1 MSQDVLRH
9 LPSVGQ
15 LLEHPR
21 IAPLLVDGRRE
32 WVTRVVQDAVDAER
46 ERLRAGEGA
55 AGGDRESLT
64 RSLTDRILARHD
76 RLTRPAMTRV
86 INATGVVV
94 HTNLGRSCYPEQ
106 AVARMALA
114 ARRNCDL
121 EMDLEAGRRGHR
133 GRRVEAKLAL
143 LTGGEDALIVNNNAA
158 ALWLAVRTL
167 ARGAKVILS
176 RGEVVAIGGSFRLH
190 EIIEETGC
198 RLVEV
203 GTTNRTS
210 LKDYENA
217 LEPGAV
223 VLKVHR
229 SNFVLDGFTEET
241 SLAELGELCARRGN
255 TLIYDAGSGLLE
267 SPARW
272 GLPSQLTVSE
282 DLAAGA
288 HVITCSGDKLF
299 GGGQAGMIIGRA
311 DLVAAM
317 RGHTMRRAF
326 RVDKT
331 TLAAVDGVLDHYLA
345 GDHLAHVPTLRFLER
360 TEDDLQAAA
369 ERLGETLAP
378 HLPDGWSWE
387 VTASESQVGG
397 GAGADSILP
406 GRMVL
411 LRAPTQELE
420 RCHLALRC
428 GDPAVVARISQAGLG
443 LDTRALDDDEH
454 DDLVTALRRAWSP
467 QGGPFGE
474 EAER

>member
-176 RGEVVAIGGSFRLH
+176 RGEVVAIGGSFR
-190 EIIEETGC
+190 
-198 RLVEV
+198 
-203 GTTNRTS
+203 
-210 LKDYENA
+210 
-217 LEPGAV
+217 
-223 VLKVHR
+223 
-229 SNFVLDGFTEET
+229 
-241 SLAELGELCARRGN
+241 
-255 TLIYDAGSGLLE
+255 
-267 SPARW
+267 
-272 GLPSQLTVSE
+272 
-282 DLAAGA
+282 
-288 HVITCSGDKLF
+288 
-299 GGGQAGMIIGRA
+299 
-311 DLVAAM
+311 
-317 RGHTMRRAF
+317 
-326 RVDKT
+326 
-331 TLAAVDGVLDHYLA
+331 
-345 GDHLAHVPTLRFLER
+345 
-360 TEDDLQAAA
+360 
-369 ERLGETLAP
+369 
-378 HLPDGWSWE
+378 
-387 VTASESQVGG
+387 
-397 GAGADSILP
+397 
-406 GRMVL
+406 
-411 LRAPTQELE
+411 
-420 RCHLALRC
+420 
-428 GDPAVVARISQAGLG
+428 
-443 LDTRALDDDEH
+443 
-454 DDLVTALRRAWSP
+454 
-467 QGGPFGE
+467 
-474 EAER
+474 